1 MLINLM
7 GFFLAALS
15 GLSLAL
21 IGIAFR
27 MGQVKNVV
35 PLHIATSIGIC
46 GAVFFGVQ
54 MDWGLIPEIPF
65 FIYILAL
72 LTALGQILAMEL
84 TKVSLKKGPLS
95 PVWCALNLN
104 FLVVII
110 YSAIAYHETI
120 TLFQYLALASGILC
134 VVAASN
140 LSDKSK
146 ADHFEMSFKD
156 KSQYALMLL
165 IILLANSLIFLTIR
179 DLGSRIVPG
188 TNITYLGK
196 YLPNIYFILYLM
208 MAVVCGAYVSFQK
221 VKPKSTADLVK
232 LGLMAG
238 VGSIAGLFL
247 LSLCAKYAAALVFTV
262 NGMVTILA
270 GTLAS
275 VIFFGERRTRAW
287 YITISFGILAVLLAN
302 LDKI

>member
-1 MLINLM
+1 MVTNLM
-7 GFFLAALS
+7 GFFLAALA

-46 GAVFFGVQ
+46 GAVFFGLQ
-54 MDWGLIPEIPF
+54 MDWSLIPEIPL
-65 FIYILAL
+65 FIYLLAL

-84 TKVSLKKGPLS
+84 TKASLKRGPLS

-110 YSAIAYHETI
+110 YSAIAYNETI
-120 TLFQYLALASGILC
+120 SLFQFLALASGILC

-146 ADHFEMSFKD
+146 ADHLEMSLRD
-156 KSQYALMLL
+156 KSLYAMMLL
-165 IILLANSLIFLTIR
+165 LILLANSLIFLTIR
-179 DLGSRIVPG
+179 DLGSRMVPG
-188 TNITYLGK
+188 ADITYLGK
-196 YLPNIYFILYLM
+196 YLPNIYFTLYLM
-208 MAVVCGAYVSFQK
+208 MAILCGGYVSFQK
-221 VKPKSTADLVK
+221 VKPKSTAALVK

-247 LSLCAKYAAALVFTV
+247 LSLCAEYAAALVFTV

-270 GTLAS
+270 GALAS
-275 VIFFGERRTRAW
+275 VVFFGERRTRAW
-287 YITISFGILAVLLAN
+287 YVTISFGILAVLLAN